1 MQPAQVDVSV
11 WKCVLYVCVTGSH
24 GNHEH
29 GLVKIQEAPC
39 FFKLNGYM
47 YTYGCVCVC
56 IYAPNHQC
64 SSLNCWHS
72 EFKASSFSSR
82 QKYPDLHLFFLP
94 ALFRCPISTPG
105 AEKKII
111 SDLKVQ
117 KHTSSSALTRT
128 TWSLLTFPSV
138 RLGWIFLKHWGWVIS
153 TGAGDLSLLALCFLP
168 GGRPYASI
176 V

>member
-11 WKCVLYVCVTGSH
+11 WKFVLYVCVTGSH

-105 AEKKII
+105 AEKKK
-111 SDLKVQ
+111 SFQ
-117 KHTSSSALTRT
+117 TSKFKNTRQAQPWHGPLEVFWLFLPFVWGGFFET
-128 TWSLLTFPSV
+128 L
-138 RLGWIFLKHWGWVIS
+138 RLGNKHRCRWSFVIGS
-153 TGAGDLSLLALCFLP
+153 VLP
-168 GGRPYASI
+168 ARWTA
-176 V
+176 VC

>member
-11 WKCVLYVCVTGSH
+11 WKFVLYVCVTGSH

-94 ALFRCPISTPG
+94 ALFRCPTPG
-105 AEKKII
+105 AEKKNHFRPQ
-111 SDLKVQ
+111 SSKTHVKLSLDTDHLKSFDFSFRSFGVD
-117 KHTSSSALTRT
+117 
-128 TWSLLTFPSV
+128 
-138 RLGWIFLKHWGWVIS
+138 FLKHWGWVIS